1 VVGGAQRPQDLPHP
15 GLPDPQQA
23 GHIGEREPLA
33 ALGLPQP
40 PQLLDPLG
48 AGEGAASERGQGAA
62 DIVLA
67 HPDLPGHGG
76 RVQRLITGDLT
87 LLVALLD
94 ALQRRPCWVAVVA
107 GGSAAAG
114 VGGLQ
119 RLELLGGRSAVA
131 GRLRS

>member
-1 VVGGAQRPQDLPHP
+1 
-15 GLPDPQQA
+15 
-23 GHIGEREPLA
+23 LA

-40 PQLLDPLG
+40 PQLLDALS
-48 AGEGAASERGQGAA
+48 AGKRTASQRGQGAA
-62 DIVLA
+62 HIVLA

-76 RVQRLITGDLT
+76 RVERRTAGDLT

-94 ALQRRPCWVAVVA
+94 LLQRPPRRPAVLEL
-107 GGSAAAG
+107 GSAAAG

-119 RLELLGGRSAVA
+119 GGELLGGRSAVA